1 MHPALSVIL
10 FTTVA
15 GAGYGLLGLL
25 CGFGA
30 TGYLAADRW
39 LGIVGFALA
48 LLAIAG
54 GLICSTFHLGRPAR
68 AWRSFFHWGSSW
80 LSREAVLSLLTLV
93 PAAAFLFGWLSGESL
108 DGGATA
114 AYGIGAA
121 ALSIL
126 TVFATAMIYASL
138 KPIRAWRNL
147 WVVPNYLV
155 LAAMTG
161 GLWLATLLH
170 GFDRAERWHGELLLL
185 VIIVACL
192 IKLIYWFSLD
202 RRKGRSTPQSATGL
216 GVLGRVRSFERPNV
230 IDNYVMREMAF
241 QIARKHAVK
250 LRRIALAAG
259 YLAPAL
265 LTVAA
270 AVLPRWPATG
280 CALLAAAAAMF
291 GVLVERWLF
300 FAEAKHAV
308 TLYYGAESV

>member
-1 MHPALSVIL
+1 VTLSLDHGVELPYAHPS
-10 FTTVA
+10 VA
-15 GAGYGLLGLL
+15 GV
-25 CGFGA
+25 
-30 TGYLAADRW
+30 R
-39 LGIVGFALA
+39 ALA
-48 LLAIAG
+48 GVLAPRESWSERD
-54 GLICSTFHLGRPAR
+54 LAR
-68 AWRSFFHWGSSW
+68 
-80 LSREAVLSLLTLV
+80 LTRR
-93 PAAAFLFGWLSGESL
+93 
-108 DGGATA
+108 
-114 AYGIGAA
+114 
-121 ALSIL
+121 
-126 TVFATAMIYASL
+126 FAT
-138 KPIRAWRNL
+138 RA
-147 WVVPNYLV
+147 
-155 LAAMTG
+155 AEE
-161 GLWLATLLH
+161 LH
-170 GFDRAERWHGELLLL
+170 QTARFDRAERWHGELLLL

-280 CALLAAAAAMF
+280 CALLAASAAMF

-308 TLYYGAESV
+308 TLYYGAESA

>member
-25 CGFGA
+25 CGLGA
-30 TGYLAADRW
+30 TGHLTADRW

-48 LLAIAG
+48 LLAIGG

-68 AWRSFFHWGSSW
+68 AWRAFFHWPSSW

-93 PAAAFLFGWLSGESL
+93 PAAAFLIAWLRGGGL
-108 DGGATA
+108 DDGLTA
-114 AYGIGAA
+114 IYGLGAA
-121 ALSIL
+121 GLAIL
-126 TVFATAMIYASL
+126 TVIATAMIYASL

-170 GFDRAERWHGELLLL
+170 GFGLAQPWHGELLLL
-185 VIIVACL
+185 VIIAACL
-192 IKLIYWFSLD
+192 IKLIYWYSID

-216 GVLGRVRSFERPNV
+216 GVIGKVRSFERPNV
-230 IDNYVMREMAF
+230 IDNFVMREMAF
-241 QIARKHAVK
+241 QIARRHAVK
-250 LRRIALAAG
+250 LRRIALAAA

-265 LTVAA
+265 LTVLAA
-270 AVLPRWPATG
+270 LTPRWPATG
-280 CALLAAAAAMF
+280 CALIAAAAAMA

>member
-25 CGFGA
+25 CGFAA
-30 TGYLAADRW
+30 TGHLTADRW
-39 LGIVGFALA
+39 LGIVGFTLA

-54 GLICSTFHLGRPAR
+54 GLICSTFHLCRPAR
-68 AWRSFFHWGSSW
+68 AWRAFFYWRSSW
-80 LSREAVLSLLTLV
+80 LSREAVLSLLTLL
-93 PAAAFLFGWLSGESL
+93 PAAAFLVAWLRGDALTSGANAAFGF
-108 DGGATA
+108 A
-114 AYGIGAA
+114 AA
-121 ALSIL
+121 ALAVL

-161 GLWLATLLH
+161 GLWLATLLN
-170 GFDRAERWHGELLLL
+170 GFGLAQSWQGELMLL
-185 VIIVACL
+185 VIIAACL
-192 IKLIYWFSLD
+192 LKLIYWYSLD
-202 RRKGRSTPQSATGL
+202 RRKGRSTPESATGL
-216 GVLGRVRSFERPNV
+216 GTIGKVRSFERPNV

-250 LRRIALAAG
+250 LRRIALAAA

-265 LTVAA
+265 LTLL
-270 AVLPRWPATG
+270 AVLAPRWPATA
-280 CALLAAAAAMF
+280 CALFAAAAAMG

>member
-1 MHPALSVIL
+1 MHPAFSVIL

-25 CGFGA
+25 CGFAA
-30 TGYLAADRW
+30 TGHLTADRW
-39 LGIVGFALA
+39 LGIVGFTLA

-68 AWRSFFHWGSSW
+68 AWRAFFYWRSSW

-93 PAAAFLFGWLSGESL
+93 PAAAFLVAWLRGEGL
-108 DGGATA
+108 DGGANAAFGLGATA
-114 AYGIGAA
+114 LAV
-121 ALSIL
+121 L
-126 TVFATAMIYASL
+126 TVIATAMIYASL

-147 WVVPNYLV
+147 WVVPNYLA
-155 LAAMTG
+155 LATMTG

-170 GFDRAERWHGELLLL
+170 GFGLAQPWHGELLVL
-185 VIIVACL
+185 VIIAASL
-192 IKLIYWFSLD
+192 IKLIYWYSID

-216 GVLGRVRSFERPNV
+216 GVLGKVRSFERPNV

-250 LRRIALAAG
+250 LRRVALAGA

-265 LTVAA
+265 LTVLA
-270 AVLPRWPATG
+270 AVAPRWPATG
-280 CALLAAAAAMF
+280 CALIAAAAAMA